1 MSTKRSTQRCN
12 TSRPARFDPEIVG
25 LFASIGIKKDQPFA
39 PDARMQG
46 ILTDAVAVGNATA
59 RALVFAPRDERVMFY
74 PDRHWGTAFIG
85 GAYDFL
91 NNGERMLDAR
101 SLFHY
106 YAAGITP
113 AMAYSKPGT
122 GSAYAFATRWAAT
135 WTVARPTRPLF
146 QLPYRLVSFGRS
158 WSMMARLVQYW
169 RPIKS
174 SLASIATK
182 KASRKPRRLS
192 DRMVCA
198 QGAGRARG
206 KLGPNDAQ

>member
-1 MSTKRSTQRCN
+1 VVQHE
-12 TSRPARFDPEIVG
+12 PAGAFDPEIVG
-25 LFASIGIKKDQPFA
+25 LFASIGINKDQLFA
-39 PDARMQG
+39 PDARMKG
-46 ILTDAVAVGNATA
+46 IVTDAVAVGNATA

-85 GAYDFL
+85 GDYDFL

-122 GSAYAFATRWAAT
+122 GSAYAYATRWAAT
-135 WTVARPTRPLF
+135 WTVARPTRSLF

-158 WSMMARLVQYW
+158 WSMMARLVQYS

-174 SLASIATK
+174 SLGSTATK
-182 KASRKPRRLS
+182 KGSRKTPT
-192 DRMVCA
+192 A
-198 QGAGRARG
+198 Q
-206 KLGPNDAQ
+206 